1 MDFRT
6 VGVSE
11 ISRRVNAGEVSAREV
26 TEAALKRI
34 EATNGEINA
43 FVAVDA
49 ERALADAAEID
60 RRIASGQQVGDLA
73 GVPIGVKDNEDA
85 IGYRTTHGSL
95 LLADAAPAEA
105 NSVLVERLRHDG
117 CVVVG
122 KTNTP
127 EFAYMGDTDNR
138 IFGRTENPWKIGRSP
153 GGSSGGSAAAVAAG
167 MVPLATGSDGGG
179 SLRIP
184 AALCG
189 LSTHKPS
196 LGRVPDG
203 GPRPP
208 GWADISSKGVLT
220 RTIAD
225 TTHALD
231 LVIGAE
237 PTDIRSLPMPQ
248 TPWAGA
254 LSELAPPIRVLWAPN
269 LGYVEVDREVLEVT
283 GRAVQAIA
291 DAGTEVIEVDQVF
304 DSDPVMHWVAQ
315 SVISN
320 LHTVGKLVP
329 EGAEHPDLDPGLA
342 EMMRFAAEVVSAT
355 DVFES
360 NDVAHLL
367 NFRLRELLSEAHV
380 MLTPTIAGRAPF
392 PGVQG
397 TINGE
402 ESLGWVSFT
411 YPFNLTRSPAGSV
424 CAGFDSDGIP
434 VGLQVVSTHL
444 SDVVV
449 LRTCAY
455 LEQLLDIDT
464 VCPYEPGS

>member
-1 MDFRT
+1 M
-6 VGVSE
+6 S
-11 ISRRVNAGEVSAREV
+11 AGEVSAREV
-26 TEAALKRI
+26 TEVALNRI
-34 EATNGEINA
+34 EATNGEVNA

-49 ERALADAAEID
+49 ERALTDAAEID
-60 RRIASGQQVGDLA
+60 RRIAAGEDVGRLA
-73 GVPIGVKDNEDA
+73 GVPIGVKDTEDA

-95 LLADAAPAEA
+95 LLADAPPADA

-138 IFGRTENPWKIGRSP
+138 IFGRTENPWRIGRSP

-196 LGRVPDG
+196 LGRVPVG
-203 GPRPP
+203 GPQPP

-225 TTHALD
+225 TTLALD

-248 TPWAGA
+248 TPWADG

-283 GRAVQAIA
+283 ERAVQAIA
-291 DAGTEVIEVDQVF
+291 DSGTEVIEVDQVF
-304 DSDPVMHWVAQ
+304 DSDPVMHWIAQ
-315 SVISN
+315 SVMSN
-320 LHTVGKLVP
+320 LHTISKLVP

-342 EMMRFAAEVVSAT
+342 AMMQFAAGSVSAT
-355 DVFES
+355 DIFES
-360 NDVAHLL
+360 DDVAHRL
-367 NFRLRELLSEAHV
+367 NFRLRELLVGAHV
-380 MLTPTIAGRAPF
+380 LLTPTIAGRAPF

-434 VGLQVVSTHL
+434 VGLQVVGSHL

-455 LEQLLDIDT
+455 LEQLLGIDT
-464 VCPYEPGS
+464 ACPYEPRP

>member
-6 VGVSE
+6 ISVTE

-26 TEAALKRI
+26 TQVALDRI
-34 EATNGEINA
+34 ETTNGELNA
-43 FVAVDA
+43 FVAVDG

-60 RRIASGQQVGDLA
+60 SRIAAGEKIGHLA
-73 GVPIGVKDNEDA
+73 GVPIGVKDTEDA
-85 IGYRTTHGSL
+85 IGFRTTQGSL
-95 LLADAAPAEA
+95 LLADAPVSKV
-105 NSVLVERLRHDG
+105 NSVLVQRLRNDG

-122 KTNTP
+122 KTNAP

-138 IFGRTENPWKIGRSP
+138 VFGRTENPWRIGRSP

-196 LGRVPDG
+196 LGRIPDG
-203 GPRPP
+203 GAEPP

-231 LVIGAE
+231 LVVGAE

-248 TPWAGA
+248 TPWSGA
-254 LSELAPPIRVLWAPN
+254 LSEPAAPMKVLWSPD

-283 GRAVQAIA
+283 HRAVQAIA
-291 DAGTEVIEVDQVF
+291 DAGTEVIEVDRVF
-304 DSDPVMHWVAQ
+304 DEDPVMHWVAHA
-315 SVISN
+315 VMSN
-320 LHTVGKLVP
+320 LHTVTKLVP
-329 EGAEHPDLDPGLA
+329 QGAEHPDLDPGLA
-342 EMMRFAAEVVSAT
+342 AMMQFAAGSVSAA
-355 DVFES
+355 DIFES
-360 NDVAHLL
+360 NDAAHRL
-367 NFRLRELLSEAHV
+367 NFRLSELLSDAHV
-380 MLTPTIAGRAPF
+380 LLTPTIAGRAPF
-392 PGVQG
+392 PGSQG
-397 TINGE
+397 TINGDQ
-402 ESLGWVSFT
+402 SVGWVSFT
-411 YPFNLTRSPAGSV
+411 YPFNLTRSPAASV

-434 VGLQVVSTHL
+434 VGLQVVGSHL
-444 SDVVV
+444 SDMVV
-449 LRTCAY
+449 LRTAAY
-455 LEQLLDIDT
+455 LERLLDVDT